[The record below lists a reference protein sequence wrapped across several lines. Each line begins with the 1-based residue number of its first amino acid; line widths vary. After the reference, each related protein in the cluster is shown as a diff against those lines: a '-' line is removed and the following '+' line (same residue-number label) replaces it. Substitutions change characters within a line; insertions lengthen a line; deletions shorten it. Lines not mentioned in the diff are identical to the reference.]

1 MTPKFMTADGRDSAA
16 LTVLAPAACR
26 QTAVFLGDS
35 DPHLVLLHAPHSPSA
50 EEYRRIIS
58 RLVSQHPEGGTL
70 MITSPTPGDGKT
82 LTSLNLALG
91 FAERTSTLMVDLDTR
106 HSSVR
111 TKLNIASTNL
121 GVEDAL
127 LEKAPPENCLASIPG
142 TGLATCLNRGDGHR
156 ITDLMG
162 LDRPKRFLGW
172 ALQRFNWV
180 IIDTPP
186 AFPIA
191 DTLEIANHVRIGVM
205 VVRARKTSARLARQ
219 ALDAL
224 DGHIHYVMFNDN
236 GVPGYSIYN
245 SQYYFGS
252 DENSRRRK

>member
-1 MTPKFMTADGRDSAA
+1 MTPKYMMDGRDSA
-16 LTVLAPAACR
+16 LTVLAPTPSR
-26 QTAVFLGDS
+26 QTAMFLGES
-35 DPHLVLLHAPHSPSA
+35 DPHLVFLREVHSPAA

-91 FAERTSTLMVDLDTR
+91 MAERTSTLLVDLDTR
-106 HSSVR
+106 HSTVR
-111 TKLNIASTNL
+111 SKLNIASASL

-127 LEKAPPENCLASIPG
+127 LEAAPAESCLISIPG
-142 TGLATCLNRGDGHR
+142 TRLAACLSRGDGHL

-191 DTLEIANHVRIGVM
+191 DTLEIANHVHIGIM
-205 VVRARKTSARLARQ
+205 VVRARKTPARLAKQ
-219 ALDAL
+219 ALEAL
-224 DGHIHYVMFNDN
+224 KGRIQYVMFNDN
-236 GVPGYSIYN
+236 GVSGYSIYN
-245 SQYYFGS
+245 NHYYFGS
-252 DENSRRRK
+252 DSSGRRK

>member
-1 MTPKFMTADGRDSAA
+1 MTPKFMTDGRDSAV
-16 LTVLAPAACR
+16 TVLAPTTSR
-26 QTAVFLGDS
+26 QTAVYLGDS
-35 DPHLVLLHAPHSPSA
+35 DPQLIFLRKQHSSAA

-82 LTSLNLALG
+82 LTSINLALG
-91 FAERTSTLMVDLDTR
+91 MAERASTLLVDMDTR
-106 HSSVR
+106 HSTVR
-111 TKLNIASTNL
+111 SKLNIASTSL

-127 LEKAPPENCLASIPG
+127 LETAPAESCLVSIPD
-142 TGLATCLNRGDGHR
+142 THLVACLNRGHGHR
-156 ITDLMG
+156 ITDLVS

-172 ALQRFNWV
+172 ALQRFSWV

-191 DTLEIANHVRIGVM
+191 DTLEIANHVRIGIM
-205 VVRARKTSARLARQ
+205 VIRARKTPARLAKQ

-224 DGHIHYVMFNDN
+224 KGHIHYVMFNDN
-236 GVPGYSIYN
+236 GAPGYSIYN
-245 SQYYFGS
+245 HQYYFGS
-252 DENSRRRK
+252 EGNSRSRQ

>member
-1 MTPKFMTADGRDSAA
+1 MTPKFMTDDRDST
-16 LTVLAPAACR
+16 LTVLAPTVSR
-26 QTAVFLGDS
+26 QTAMFLGDS
-35 DPHLVLLHAPHSPSA
+35 DPHIVFLRDEQNPAA

-91 FAERTSTLMVDLDTR
+91 MAERASTLLVDMDTR
-106 HSSVR
+106 HSTMHS
-111 TKLNIASTNL
+111 KLNIASTSL

-127 LEKAPPENCLASIPG
+127 LEAAPAESCLTSIPG
-142 TGLATCLNRGDGHR
+142 TRLAACLNRGDGHL

-162 LDRPKRFLGW
+162 LDRAKRFLGW

-191 DTLEIANHVRIGVM
+191 DTLEIANHVRIGIM
-205 VVRARKTSARLARQ
+205 VVRARKTPIRLTKQ
-219 ALDAL
+219 ALNAL
-224 DGHIHYVMFNDN
+224 KGHIHFVMFNDN
-236 GVPGYSIYN
+236 GAPGYSIYN
-245 SQYYFGS
+245 HQHYFGGDS
-252 DENSRRRK
+252 NSRRRK

>member
-1 MTPKFMTADGRDSAA
+1 MMPKFMTDGRDST
-16 LTVLAPAACR
+16 LSVFAPTASR
-26 QTAVFLGDS
+26 QTAMFLGDS
-35 DPHLVLLHAPHSPSA
+35 DPHLVFLHEEHSSAA

-91 FAERTSTLMVDLDTR
+91 MAERTSALLVDMDTR
-106 HSSVR
+106 HSTVR
-111 TKLNIASTNL
+111 SKLNIASASL
-121 GVEDAL
+121 GLEDAL
-127 LEKAPPENCLASIPG
+127 LETAPAESCLISIPG
-142 TGLATCLNRGDGHR
+142 TRLAACLNRGDGHR

-172 ALQRFNWV
+172 ALQRFGWV

-191 DTLEIANHVRIGVM
+191 DTLEIANHVHIGIM
-205 VVRARKTSARLARQ
+205 VVRSRKTPVRLAKQ

-224 DGHIHYVMFNDN
+224 KGHIHYVMFNDN
-236 GVPGYSIYN
+236 GTPGYSLYN
-245 SQYYFGS
+245 HQYYFGG
-252 DENSRRRK
+252 DGTSRRRK

>member
-1 MTPKFMTADGRDSAA
+1 MTPKFMTDGRDSAF
-16 LTVLAPAACR
+16 TVLAPTASR
-26 QTAVFLGDS
+26 QTATFLGDS
-35 DPHLVLLHAPHSPSA
+35 DPRLVFLRGDHSPSA

-82 LTSLNLALG
+82 VTSLNLALG
-91 FAERTSTLMVDLDTR
+91 LAERTSTLLVDLDTR
-106 HSSVR
+106 HSTVR
-111 TKLNIASTNL
+111 SKLNIASTSL

-127 LEKAPPENCLASIPG
+127 LEEAPPENCLVTIPD
-142 TGLATCLNRGDGHR
+142 TRLVACLNRGGGHR
-156 ITDLMG
+156 VTDLMG
-162 LDRPKRFLGW
+162 FDRPKRFLGW

-191 DTLEIANHVRIGVM
+191 DTLEIANHVRIGIM
-205 VVRARKTSARLARQ
+205 VIRARKTPVRLAKQ

-224 DGHIHYVMFNDN
+224 KGHIHYVMFNDN
-236 GVPGYSIYN
+236 GATGYSLYN
-245 SQYYFGS
+245 QQYYFGMDDS
-252 DENSRRRK
+252 ARRRK

>member
-1 MTPKFMTADGRDSAA
+1 MTPKVMTDGRDSA
-16 LTVLAPAACR
+16 LTILAPTASQ
-26 QTAVFLGDS
+26 QTAMFLGDS
-35 DPHLVLLHAPHSPSA
+35 DPHLIFLRDDHSSSA

-82 LTSLNLALG
+82 VTSLNLALG
-91 FAERTSTLMVDLDTR
+91 LAERTSTLLVDLDTR
-106 HSSVR
+106 HSTVR
-111 TKLNIASTNL
+111 SKLNIAPTSL
-121 GVEDAL
+121 GVENAL
-127 LEKAPPENCLASIPG
+127 LEEAAAENCLVTIPD
-142 TGLATCLNRGDGHR
+142 TRLVACLNRGDGHR

-172 ALQRFNWV
+172 ALQRFSWV

-191 DTLEIANHVRIGVM
+191 DTLEIANHVSIGIM
-205 VVRARKTSARLARQ
+205 VIRARKTPLRLAKQ

-224 DGHIHYVMFNDN
+224 RGHIHYVMFNDN
-236 GVPGYSIYN
+236 GAPGYTLYN
-245 SQYYFGS
+245 KHYYFRAES
-252 DENSRRRK
+252 NPRRRK